1 MLIMTCNTAPGTNV
15 SVLWR
20 SHPSSHP
27 AANCASYVEEQQG
40 HVRYE
45 EDGGLEEVAPSEA
58 EPPHEHSAEQPTKE
72 DLLTDGPK
80 RDSDGRSY

>member
-1 MLIMTCNTAPGTNV
+1 M
-15 SVLWR
+15 
-20 SHPSSHP
+20 
-27 AANCASYVEEQQG
+27 
-40 HVRYE
+40 RYE
-45 EDGGLEEVAPSEA
+45 EDGGLEEVAPTEA